1 MFNLYHYFN
10 GLLQKMN
17 LSEKFKRLHG
27 IIIETHRHMNLD
39 RSKNMKLCLQ

>member
-27 IIIETHRHMNLD
+27 IIIETHHIMA
-39 RSKNMKLCLQ
+39 SQPTHP